1 MFMINIL
8 YTKKYLKLY
17 NPIHGH
23 FIKRRFINMKKTYF
37 PILIMFLIMFLSSC
51 ATIEKPEIK
60 KINEQAKVSKTVQ
73 QEKNNISGKKGLKR
87 KVAIARF
94 TNETK
99 YGQSFFVDENK
110 DTVGKQA
117 MDILS
122 SKLVETEK
130 FILLERADLDKISKE
145 LNMENYAPLKNMADY
160 LIVGSV
166 TEFGRK
172 DQGQVGVFSRTK
184 KQVAYAKVHIRLIEV
199 RTGQILYSEEGEGE
213 ADSET
218 GTVFGLGGRAGYDAT
233 LNDKA
238 LEAAITNLASNIIEN
253 LLDRPWRSYILG
265 FEDGKFIIAGGKSQ
279 NITIGDTFKVIKEG
293 EKVKNPQTNMMMTLP
308 GKEIGNIKASVLSGD
323 TPESEIT
330 LCDIISGDFSGYI
343 SSKDF
348 SNLYIQ
354 EY

>member
-1 MFMINIL
+1 MKTA
-8 YTKKYLKLY
+8 YY
-17 NPIHGH
+17 PI
-23 FIKRRFINMKKTYF
+23 FII
-37 PILIMFLIMFLSSC
+37 ILIILFLSSC
-51 ATIEKPEIK
+51 ATLEKPETK
-60 KINEQAKVSKTVQ
+60 KIDEKAKISKTVQ
-73 QEKNNISGKKGLKR
+73 QDKNNSTLKKGLKR
-87 KVAIARF
+87 KIAIARF

-110 DTVGKQA
+110 DTIGKQA
-117 MDILS
+117 VDILS

-145 LNMENYAPLKNMADY
+145 LSMENYEPLKNMADY
-160 LIVGSV
+160 LIIGSV

-172 DQGQVGVFSRTK
+172 DQGKVGVFSRTK

-213 ADSET
+213 ASSEA
-218 GTVFGLGGRAGYDAT
+218 GTVLGIGGRAGYDST

-238 LEAAITNLASNIIEN
+238 LEAAIINLSSNIIEN

-308 GKEIGNIKASVLSGD
+308 GKEIGKIKASVSTGD

-330 LCDIISGDFSGYI
+330 LCDIINGDFSGYI

-354 EY
+354 E